1 MGVSVA
7 STETIPLF
15 YIMGTKIIAKVN
27 NIAIIARNEPEKFV
41 PIKPICD
48 ILGVDVDSQ
57 RI

>member
-15 YIMGTKIIAKVN
+15 METKIIAKVN
-27 NIAIIARNEPEKFV
+27 NIAIIASNEPEKFV

>member
-27 NIAIIARNEPEKFV
+27 NIAIIASNEPEKFV

-57 RI
+57 